1 MFDLRIFLS
10 SLFLSELLKG
20 RVMKTLLCFAALL
33 FAPLHLS
40 AQSDW
45 RFGFEYNENWPFWS
59 PRWAHPAHE
68 QLLAKLAEV
77 TSNGAINVNGMGN
90 WSSIQSSANAEYNFK
105 SPDSIVRLFQ
115 SHGFELT
122 WYLNCEARWAW
133 VNPNPPVKLGAS
145 MAPAP
150 DREDDWQNFVRAV
163 VERYDGDGTE
173 DMPGLLIPI
182 RFYIMTGEIKFDK
195 TGLGDQEDPPFWA
208 DTIESLLRLHRL
220 TYAAIREA
228 DPSGNTKL
236 VSSGA
241 VLWDLYADFPDYP
254 EFDPA
259 QGTLP
264 LRLLNQNYKSAS
276 YVNGWRDLKKMLASF
291 GNDNDGLECD
301 YIGWHPHFS
310 WRVIDQEFKLIRS
323 HAGNK
328 PIYVDDMWC
337 NIFAQGYF
345 VSIFATIP
353 GEAQF
358 NAPPLN
364 PPPPIGWI
372 KRLYG
377 DFPNALFPS
386 LNPHDELRQGLKSG
400 NATITGWY
408 EANGA
413 RQVVKSMVSAFGE
426 SAERA
431 SFSGT
436 NDVAQ
441 LRNAPFEEIGW
452 INLTGTRQEGYREKA
467 QFYTYKLLVEKLRD
481 FISFAEINVSTN
493 PRTRVYKFE
502 RSRGPIYVLWSE
514 TGDAP
519 PNLDYD
525 IPTGETVS
533 FSTTNAKL
541 LRTRIIT
548 SAASP
553 FARVDTIIASNN
565 QATLQLG
572 YEPFFLE
579 PIGSVAV
586 DDAPL
591 ENLPRAFA
599 LRQSAPNPFHYSTH
613 IGFAIKQEEHVRL
626 EVFDLNGRRVR
637 LLLDERKPRGE
648 HEAVWEGRD
657 ERGACV
663 RAGIYFYRLTV
674 GHERLTRKVLVAR

>member
-1 MFDLRIFLS
+1 
-10 SLFLSELLKG
+10 
-20 RVMKTLLCFAALL
+20 MKTLRYLTVFLL
-33 FAPLHLS
+33 APIHLH
-40 AQSDW
+40 AQTDW
-45 RFGFEYNENWPFWS
+45 RFGFEYNENWAFWS
-59 PRWAHPAHE
+59 PRWAHPAHA
-68 QLLAKLAEV
+68 QLLSKLAMI
-77 TSNGAINVNGMGN
+77 TNRGAINVNGMGN
-90 WSSIQSSANAEYNFK
+90 WSSIQRAEGEEYNFAT
-105 SPDSIVRLFQ
+105 PDSIVRLFQ

-133 VNPNPPVKLGAS
+133 VNPNPPVKFGAS

-150 DREDDWQNFVRAV
+150 DKEDDWQNFVSAV

-195 TGLGDQEDPPFWA
+195 SGFGDQEDPPFWA
-208 DTIESLLRLHRL
+208 DTIDNLLRLHRL
-220 TYAAIREA
+220 TYAAVRAA

-259 QGTLP
+259 QGLIP
-264 LRLLNQNYKSAS
+264 LRLQNQSFKGNS
-276 YVNGWRDLKKMLASF
+276 YMNGWRDLKKMLASF
-291 GNDNDGLECD
+291 GDDNDGIECD

-310 WRVIDQEFKLIRS
+310 WRVIDQEFKLI
-323 HAGNK
+323 HALAGNK
-328 PIYVDDMWC
+328 PVYVDDMWS

-345 VSIFATIP
+345 VGLFATIP

-364 PPPPIGWI
+364 PPAPIGWI

-386 LNPHDELRQGLKSG
+386 LNPHDELRQKLKSG
-400 NATITGWY
+400 NVAAMEWY

-413 RQVVKSMVSAFGE
+413 RQLIKSIVSAFGE
-426 SAERA
+426 GAERV

-452 INLTGTRQEGYREKA
+452 INLLGTRQEAYREKA
-467 QFYTYKLLVEKLRD
+467 QFYTYKLLAEKLRD
-481 FISFAEINVSTN
+481 FTTVAEINASTN

-502 RSRGPIYVLWSE
+502 RPRGAIYVLWSE

-525 IPTGETVS
+525 IPTGETIS
-533 FSTTNAKL
+533 FAVNNQKL

-553 FARVDTIIASNN
+553 FARVDTIAANNN
-565 QATLQLG
+565 QVAAQLG
-572 YEPFFLE
+572 HEPFFLE
-579 PIGSVAV
+579 PIATVAV
-586 DDAPL
+586 AETPL
-591 ENLPRAFA
+591 SNIPRAFE
-599 LRQSAPNPFHYSTH
+599 LRQNVPNPFHLSTR
-613 IGFAIKQEEHVRL
+613 IGFAIKQEEHVSL
-626 EVFDLNGRRVR
+626 EIFDLNGRRVR
-637 LLLDERKPRGE
+637 LLLDEKKARGE
-648 HEAVWEGRD
+648 YEAVWEGRD
-657 ERGACV
+657 EQGSLV
-663 RAGIYFYRLTV
+663 QAGIYFYRLSV
-674 GHERLTRKVLVAR
+674 GHEQRARKIAVMR